1 MNIMH
6 PKYEEDVY
14 GWATHTAELLRMK
27 KMSEVDFDN
36 IIEEIEALGRS
47 EKHEL
52 INRLAL
58 VIMHLLKCQ
67 YQPEKRTRSWDLTI
81 EEQREQS
88 QLCLEISPSL
98 KSQLDEV
105 LRKAYKIGKIKALKE
120 TELDKSIFPQQCPYT
135 FEEIMDD
142 AFYPEPR

>member
-1 MNIMH
+1 MNTMH

-27 KMSEVDFDN
+27 KMSEVDFEN

-81 EEQREQS
+81 KEQRKKS
-88 QLCLEISPSL
+88 KIHFRDNPSL
-98 KSQLDEV
+98 KSKLDEI
-105 LRKAYKIGKIKALKE
+105 LTDAYDVALSPAARE
-120 TELDKSIFPQQCPYT
+120 TGLDETVFPQQCPYT
-135 FEEIMDD
+135 FEQIMDD